1 MTADACKDVRDL
13 APESVL
19 GIASGDDRARLL
31 RHTTECPA
39 CRTFVQEMALVADE
53 LLLASP
59 THEPPGGFEGRVLSA
74 IAPPRPR
81 RRLLAALATAA
92 VLVVGAG
99 GATLWMTNEDR
110 TTGAYYRAM
119 LAQTNGDYF
128 SAALLRDEEGGEAGV
143 VYAYAGQPSWALF
156 VLRDAGAAGSYDVTT
171 VAEDGQRLSLGEASL
186 DARSRVWSAELPMEV
201 HDVMLF
207 RLESPTGDLVGDM
220 EH

>member
-1 MTADACKDVRDL
+1 MTADDCRDVRDL
-13 APESVL
+13 ASESVL

-31 RHTTECPA
+31 RHTTDCPA

-59 THEPPGGFEGRVLSA
+59 SEEPPGGFEGRVLSA

-81 RRLLAALATAA
+81 RRLAAALAAAA
-92 VLVVGAG
+92 VLVAGAAG
-99 GATLWMTNEDR
+99 VTLWMTSDDR
-110 TTGAYYRAM
+110 NTGAYYRAM
-119 LAQTNGDYF
+119 LAETNGDYF
-128 SAALLRDEEGGEAGV
+128 SAALLRDGDGDEAGV
-143 VYAYAGQPSWALF
+143 VYAYAGQPSWALV
-156 VLRDAGAAGSYDVTT
+156 VLRDANAAGTYDVTT
-171 VAEDGQRLSLGEASL
+171 VAGDGRRLSLGRTTL
-186 DARSRVWSAELPMEV
+186 DAQSRVWSAELPMEV